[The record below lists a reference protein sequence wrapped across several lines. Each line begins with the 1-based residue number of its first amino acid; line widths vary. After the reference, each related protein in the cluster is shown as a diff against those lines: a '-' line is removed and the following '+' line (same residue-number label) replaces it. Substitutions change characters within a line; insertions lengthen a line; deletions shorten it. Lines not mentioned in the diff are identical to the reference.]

1 MPPFLKLSES
11 ATACHSTLSPVGA
24 SWEVARRPPVP
35 PVISGWLPASC
46 EDHCIAASLSSYH
59 STEECQE
66 KSLVVLRVSR
76 TGDSTSLFVI
86 ASHIRRCCIYY
97 ANAMAHFFV
106 IVGKIHGHH
115 AAYLLPCGEES
126 ITFTLRVVD
135 TPRLGPLLGF
145 PGLVRSGVLP
155 PLRFSFLVR
164 LAHSLSWA
172 SLRIEWM
179 ASTQKCLAQLHG
191 SSLRPLSGRDPH
203 ACNPLWLDKPTPFY
217 ETVPMCLGGGN
228 PWLDTSFDPG
238 ACCPR

>member
-1 MPPFLKLSES
+1 MSRKKFGRSPSFTDWRLHQPFCDCES
-11 ATACHSTLSPVGA
+11 HSS
-24 SWEVARRPPVP
+24 
-35 PVISGWLPASC
+35 
-46 EDHCIAASLSSYH
+46 
-59 STEECQE
+59 
-66 KSLVVLRVSR
+66 VLHLLRQCNG
-76 TGDSTSLFVI
+76 T
-86 ASHIRRCCIYY
+86 
-97 ANAMAHFFV
+97 FFV

-115 AAYLLPCGEES
+115 TSHLLPFGEES
-126 ITFTLRVVD
+126 IAFTLRVVD
-135 TPRLGPLLGF
+135 NPRLGPLLGF

-155 PLRFSFLVR
+155 PLRFSFLVQ
-164 LAHSLSWA
+164 LAHSLLWA